1 LYSSQTINIK
11 IRSPKDIFQIVAK
24 ELCFD
29 TIEKLVLIS
38 IDSRGRLISKD
49 VLTTGTLNETIIN
62 PREIYQKALSRNAHS
77 IVIVHNH
84 PSGDSS
90 PSLEDIE
97 VTKSI
102 YETGKLIG
110 IPLLDHLII
119 GKNSFT
125 SLKQLGV
132 FYQNEK
138 GGEKNAKD

>member
-1 LYSSQTINIK
+1 
-11 IRSPKDIFQIVAK
+11 
-24 ELCFD
+24 
-29 TIEKLVLIS
+29 LVLIS